1 MPERRDLPAIN
12 IRPREMP
19 FDQIIS
25 VKGRNPVGE
34 SLPMFGKVLSDAM
47 IQRANLIKMGQQTAA
62 IEKAMGATP
71 GSLNGMDPEQGL
83 QFAKMQNEIR
93 LQEMKQQREQ
103 EKQTRSVFVSEFKKN
118 PDPYLQF
125 EQSGG
130 KLNFINDISEGNRSA
145 NLDVRKDS
153 MVLNWASKMRSDP
166 NIKPLY
172 QQKINAGYVDQI
184 IGAAKA
190 GNTVAGAALA
200 AKMARTMGEVGVLT
214 DNDVKRYVTSGRLDR
229 GTADKLS
236 RMAQGKPTD
245 ATLDEIG
252 QIAGILSST
261 FNEKVQPT
269 YNWYS
274 EVLANNMGDTPENT
288 ARLLGVSYVPQ
299 QMNPN
304 PMVTQ
309 ESAFVPTASSQSN
322 NEIALTGNAAQRLAE
337 LRAKRASGTLR

>member
-1 MPERRDLPAIN
+1 MPERRELAAIN

-47 IQRANLIKMGQQTAA
+47 VQRANLIKMGQQTAA
-62 IEKAMGATP
+62 IEKAMGAAP

-83 QFAKMQNEIR
+83 QFAKMQNELR

-103 EKQTRSVFVSEFKKN
+103 DKQTRSVFVSDFKKN
-118 PDPYLQF
+118 PAPYLQF

-130 KLNFINDISEGNRSA
+130 KLNFINDLSEGNRNA

-166 NIKPLY
+166 SIKPLY

-184 IGAAKA
+184 IGAAKE

-214 DNDVKRYVTSGRLDR
+214 ENDVQRYVTSGRLDR
-229 GTADKLS
+229 KAADKLT
-236 RMAQGKPTD
+236 RMTQGKPTD
-245 ATLDEIG
+245 TTLDEIG

-269 YNWYS
+269 YNWYA

-288 ARLLGVSYVPQ
+288 ARLLGVDYLPINNQPSSSRQ
-299 QMNPN
+299 IQS
-304 PMVTQ
+304 TLQ
-309 ESAFVPTASSQSN
+309 EDTTIPVV
-322 NEIALTGNAAQRLAE
+322 G
-337 LRAKRASGTLR
+337 GTFNGQKVIGVRRVR

>member
-1 MPERRDLPAIN
+1 MPERRELPAIN
-12 IRPREMP
+12 IKPREMP
-19 FDQIIS
+19 FDQIIA

-47 IQRANLIKMGQQTAA
+47 VQRANLIKMGQQTAA
-62 IEKAMGATP
+62 IEKAMGEAP
-71 GSLNGMDPEQGL
+71 GSLNGMDPDQAMKIAQL
-83 QFAKMQNEIR
+83 
-93 LQEMKQQREQ
+93 KQQ
-103 EKQTRSVFVSEFKKN
+103 SELKKMMSQYTI
-118 PDPYLQF
+118 PSYD
-125 EQSGG
+125 
-130 KLNFINDISEGNRSA
+130 SEGNVSGFTPVPKGMKPFGGTKPSPDQNDLRTKG
-145 NLDVRKDS
+145 NLDLRKDT
-153 MVLNWASKMRSDP
+153 MVLNWASKMRNDP
-166 NIKPLY
+166 AIKPLY

-184 IGAAKA
+184 IGAAKE

-229 GTADKLS
+229 GAADKLT
-236 RMAQGKPTD
+236 RMTQGKPTD

-299 QMNPN
+299 LPK
-304 PMVTQ
+304 PKPAAIQ
-309 ESAFVPTASSQSN
+309 EFPSVPSVGGIFNGQKVV
-322 NEIALTGNAAQRLAE
+322 GVR
-337 LRAKRASGTLR
+337 RVR